1 MGEDREEVLWECV
14 GRTVSDRV
22 GMNLAFALNALKV
35 ILGTKIDSLL
45 KKKKSNGSFFVLI
58 KLPREA
64 VLWRKA
70 ALWVFFPLTFADLS
84 LPSRPGWGRVEDSS
98 E

>member
-35 ILGTKIDSLL
+35 ILGTKIDSL
-45 KKKKSNGSFFVLI
+45 
-58 KLPREA
+58 
-64 VLWRKA
+64 
-70 ALWVFFPLTFADLS
+70 
-84 LPSRPGWGRVEDSS
+84 
-98 E
+98 